1 MKKIFLFLMASVGLV
16 AQTPYAHYTGICEQG
31 GIQIVT
37 AAINS
42 TNKALGSFPGCSVLV
57 YNVGTLVTATL
68 YADQGGTFKFNPF
81 TADPTTGRYDFYI
94 AGGFYD
100 IVNYGASI
108 PSGSFTL
115 SSVGIVNPLQPPVF
129 PSLTVTGSSSSTL
142 ATITQSGNGYALGV
156 QSVLSGEFINTSSN
170 GDSLVVSMGG
180 TAGHAIVASQNTSVG
195 TATVLI
201 SNTGSDPA
209 LQLLGGLN
217 ITGAI
222 ASSAPLISRT
232 SSFAGLY
239 AAGPAGNARF
249 FDMETNQGTGACP
262 GGSDCNRWE
271 IEADTITESGSQA
284 GSNLVFQRFNDTGAL
299 IDVPLS
305 INRATGQVTVDSLF
319 SSGQIAASGTS
330 GTSGSFSVTTGTA
343 IYATSTSGNG
353 TAIQTQG
360 GLLNF
365 SVTSSSP
372 LITAAQVGG
381 GKIAEFTG
389 TTAGITV
396 STSANGNTL
405 TLAMGGTAGHALSAS
420 QNTSGGTATL
430 LVSNSGSDPAL
441 ALTGGITINT
451 IAGVSCSGTPT
462 SSFASINGIVTHC

>member
-209 LQLLGGLN
+209 LLLLGALIVNSAGSTIHINSTSPGLSLTN
-217 ITGAI
+217 GGGGDDIVSNAYSEFNKIGVFQNCFEGSVGGSINWCNKLIATNQLAWLDSSNTIRLVLNSQAAGPNGVELDTPTILAGPTKPTDFGIAVTGAI
-222 ASSAPLISRT
+222 
-232 SSFAGLY
+232 
-239 AAGPAGNARF
+239 
-249 FDMETNQGTGACP
+249 
-262 GGSDCNRWE
+262 
-271 IEADTITESGSQA
+271 
-284 GSNLVFQRFNDTGAL
+284 
-299 IDVPLS
+299 
-305 INRATGQVTVDSLF
+305 
-319 SSGQIAASGTS
+319 GQIADILNVSQNSGIQNLR
-330 GTSGSFSVTTGTA
+330 VD
-343 IYATSTSGNG
+343 GNG
-353 TAIQTQG
+353 HVI
-360 GLLNF
+360 
-365 SVTSSSP
+365 
-372 LITAAQVGG
+372 LIIPT
-381 GKIAEFTG
+381 
-389 TTAGITV
+389 
-396 STSANGNTL
+396 
-405 TLAMGGTAGHALSAS
+405 
-420 QNTSGGTATL
+420 
-430 LVSNSGSDPAL
+430 
-441 ALTGGITINT
+441 
-451 IAGVSCSGTPT
+451 SCSGLPT
-462 SSFASINGIVTHC
+462 GTLINNSGVVNICP